1 MRSGRFV
8 PLASCMLAALGAAG
22 LAPHSH
28 GQDVSPVD
36 LARPADL
43 VTLADGKTF
52 DVEPLAADTLLHK
65 EFPGDV
71 VLQVIDKASG
81 EQLVVKAGVVYKPF
95 ERRMLEEVAKDAQKH
110 KEMSPVARW
119 SVIEK
124 VLAEVLR
131 FHLAVR
137 DRPSAGR
144 NEWAKLQTEIEQR
157 LLEARRH
164 LLRELAAA
172 AHSALD
178 WAAATSFADRMVLT
192 YPADPAVLDD
202 VARLRTRWA
211 GWLLLH
217 GGDKKFAAHDY
228 ATVRQQLDW
237 VEEYCQKTPR
247 PDVIGTVG
255 DCLLQG
261 GRPVMLVYQPEVM
274 ALRQFLEQKATG
286 LLKAALATTDHK
298 LALRHLDEAMLIWP
312 RLPGL
317 KDELLKRKG
326 EYAILY
332 VGVRQLP
339 VYLAPPLAWTDA
351 ELQALELLFEGLL
364 QSRPGDAGRVVHSPQ
379 LAIGLGTMHN
389 GNRSFAL
396 ARQAYWCNGKRLTQ
410 ADVQRSFEMLTN
422 AALPGSPT
430 RAAEL
435 ADAVELLPRVEEDLF
450 RVDFH
455 YRKGLLDPSTPFV
468 FKVLPRDLET
478 DPAAL
483 DKFAR
488 SPIGSGPYCYA
499 GTVKEH
505 GRTYVVFKANPF
517 YHDRPGRPVPQIR
530 EVRFFISSNPVA
542 DFSHKTAPM
551 HLLLDTPLAAIGQL
565 QKAGIKE
572 IRTLKPRRVYFLAV
586 NCGDRL
592 LADVNLRRALAH
604 GTDRDRLLS
613 DHFRGRKRF
622 SPGPA
627 NFVSGASLIQ
637 AAMSVPA
644 SSDHRSLNGP
654 FPADAWACC
663 KDGRVPPAGQV
674 FDPVRARKFLTD
686 TKLAGV
692 VLQLKYPDDD
702 PRVAGAAKAIA
713 AQLGQLGASAGCPIT
728 IQPVPL
734 PPHQL
739 RVDLLGGNYQLA
751 YWYHDFPD
759 DTYSLWPL
767 LDPRED
773 DSKKIANY
781 LRYSGDGTLTS
792 MLVKASSHRDFN
804 EVKKQTHE
812 MHDHLF
818 KTMPLIP
825 LWQLDVRMAVHPA
838 LTLPPVDPLRVFSN
852 IEQWRLTKK

>member
-1 MRSGRFV
+1 
-8 PLASCMLAALGAAG
+8 
-22 LAPHSH
+22 
-28 GQDVSPVD
+28 VSPVD

-43 VTLADGKTF
+43 VKLADGKAF

-65 EFPGDV
+65 EFSGDV
-71 VLQVIDKASG
+71 VLQVIDKTHKSG
-81 EQLVVKAGVVYKPF
+81 QQMVVKAGIDYTPF
-95 ERRMLEEVAKDAQKH
+95 EERMLAEVAKYAQAN
-110 KEMSPVARW
+110 KEMSATARW
-119 SVIEK
+119 NAVEK
-124 VLAEVLR
+124 VLVDVLR

-137 DRPSAGR
+137 DRPLAGS
-144 NEWAKLQTEIEQR
+144 NKWADLQAELEHR
-157 LLEARRH
+157 LLEVRRQ
-164 LLRELAAA
+164 LLRELATA
-172 AHSALD
+172 AHSAPD
-178 WAAATSFADRMVLT
+178 WTGAIRFADRMVQT
-192 YPADPAVLDD
+192 YPADAALVEE

-211 GWLLLH
+211 GWILLH
-217 GGDKKFAAHDY
+217 SGDQKLAARDY
-228 ATVRQQLDW
+228 AAVRQQLDW
-237 VEEYCQKTPR
+237 VEEHCQKTPR
-247 PDVIGTVG
+247 PAILGTVG

-274 ALRQFLEQKATG
+274 PLCQFLEQKATG
-286 LLKAALATTDHK
+286 LLKAALATKDQK
-298 LALRHLDEAMLIWP
+298 LAVRHLEEAMLIWP

-317 KDELLKRKG
+317 QDELLKREGK
-326 EYAILY
+326 YTILY

-339 VYLAPPLAWTDA
+339 VYLAPPLASTDA

-364 QSRPGDAGRVVHSPQ
+364 QPRPGDAGRLVYTPQ
-379 LAIGLGTMHN
+379 LANGLGSKLN
-389 GNRSFAL
+389 NNRSFAL

-410 ADVQRSFEMLTN
+410 ADVQRSFEMFTN
-422 AALPGSPT
+422 AALAGLPT

-435 ADAVELLPRVEEDLF
+435 ADAIELLPRLEDDLF
-450 RVDFH
+450 RVDFR
-455 YRKGLLDPSTPFV
+455 YRKGLLDPSSPFV

-478 DPAAL
+478 DAAAL

-488 SPIGSGPYCYA
+488 SPIGSGPYCFA

-517 YHDRPGRPVPQIR
+517 YHGRPGRPEPQIR
-530 EVRFFISSNPVA
+530 EVRFFISTNPVI
-542 DFSHKTAPM
+542 DFHHKTAPM
-551 HLLLDTPLAAIGQL
+551 HLLLDTPLAAISPL
-565 QKAGIKE
+565 KKAGIKE

-586 NCGDRL
+586 NCSDRL
-592 LADVNLRRALAH
+592 LADANLRRALAH
-604 GTDRDRLLS
+604 GIDRDRLLA
-613 DHFRGRKRF
+613 DHFRGGKHF
-622 SPGPA
+622 SLGPA
-627 NFVSGASLIQ
+627 NLVSGAAMIR
-637 AAMSVPA
+637 AAMAVPA

-663 KDGRVPPAGQV
+663 SDGRVPPPGQV

-702 PRVAGAAKAIA
+702 PRVAGASKAIA
-713 AQLGQLGASAGCPIT
+713 EQLAQLGASAVCPIT
-728 IQPVPL
+728 IKLVPV

-739 RVDLLGGNYQLA
+739 RGDLLTGNYQLA

-773 DSKKIANY
+773 DRKKIANY
-781 LRYSGDGTLTS
+781 LGYSGDGPLTS
-792 MLVKASSHRDFN
+792 MLVKAASHRDFH
-804 EVKKQTHE
+804 EVRKQTQE

-825 LWQLDVRMAVHPA
+825 LWQLDVHIAVHPE
-838 LTLPPVDPLRVFSN
+838 LTLPPIDPLRVFSN